1 MSKEKIVAILAIIV
15 LVSLDLSIRVSAQN
29 KDKIRIA
36 VSIDILK
43 PIVSEIV
50 GDLGEVYSIVP
61 EEAEPHSFTL
71 TPDIIK
77 KASDSDLIVI
87 TGHMEWEKKLVKQVA
102 ETKNAQPDLISIDLL
117 SLAGIKILEINGERN
132 IHGFWLLPD
141 NAVIIARGLKDKILT
156 LKPEYSEELSYN
168 YILFEK
174 EITNL
179 KNFLN
184 KLSERYNLVGKNVV
198 IGFYAEQYIAE
209 AMNLKA
215 DIVLIGEGE
224 INPSILTKVYEGFKS
239 GKYACMIVSDTA
251 LLMSNVQG
259 ILKEI
264 SGETGCSIAYVLTVS
279 TSGLERYDAIMY
291 YNAGQVYN
299 ALLSQ
304 CKANSAEVNIY
315 LLTTI
320 ATLLII
326 ILESILL
333 VKWRVKI

>member
-1 MSKEKIVAILAIIV
+1 LSKEKIVAILAIIV

-141 NAVIIARGLKDKILT
+141 NAVIIARGLKD
-156 LKPEYSEELSYN
+156 
-168 YILFEK
+168 
-174 EITNL
+174 
-179 KNFLN
+179 
-184 KLSERYNLVGKNVV
+184 
-198 IGFYAEQYIAE
+198 
-209 AMNLKA
+209 
-215 DIVLIGEGE
+215 
-224 INPSILTKVYEGFKS
+224 
-239 GKYACMIVSDTA
+239 
-251 LLMSNVQG
+251 
-259 ILKEI
+259 
-264 SGETGCSIAYVLTVS
+264 
-279 TSGLERYDAIMY
+279 
-291 YNAGQVYN
+291 
-299 ALLSQ
+299 
-304 CKANSAEVNIY
+304 
-315 LLTTI
+315 
-320 ATLLII
+320 
-326 ILESILL
+326 
-333 VKWRVKI
+333 

>member
-1 MSKEKIVAILAIIV
+1 
-15 LVSLDLSIRVSAQN
+15 
-29 KDKIRIA
+29 
-36 VSIDILK
+36 
-43 PIVSEIV
+43 
-50 GDLGEVYSIVP
+50 
-61 EEAEPHSFTL
+61 
-71 TPDIIK
+71 
-77 KASDSDLIVI
+77 
-87 TGHMEWEKKLVKQVA
+87 
-102 ETKNAQPDLISIDLL
+102 
-117 SLAGIKILEINGERN
+117 
-132 IHGFWLLPD
+132 
-141 NAVIIARGLKDKILT
+141 
-156 LKPEYSEELSYN
+156 LKPEFSEELSYN